1 MAHVAPKIITE
12 SEEGGG
18 ILGRHMLV
26 EQAINADSP
35 LVGGNRLRLLQDGP
49 ATYAAMMEAIRSATD
64 HINLQTYIF
73 EDDEVGTEFANL
85 LLERQA
91 EGVQVNLIY
100 DSFATIVTPTEFFDR
115 LRDGGI
121 RLVEFNPINP
131 LSPKSRSWKFNHRGH
146 RKLLVVDGAT
156 AFVGGINI
164 SEVYSSGSFVSRTRK
179 PSARPAGWRDTHL
192 QISGPVVA
200 EFQRLFHETWI
211 EQEGP
216 PLEGRAYFPDLR
228 PHGDE
233 IVRAIGSTPDDERSV
248 IYLTLLAAIQSAE
261 HSVYLTIAYFAPDS
275 QFLDALKGAA
285 ERGVDVKLIMPAKSD
300 IWPIFHV
307 GRSYY
312 EELLEAGV
320 AVYERRG
327 SVMHA
332 KTAVIDGVWST
343 VGSSNIDWRSF
354 LYNDELNAVILGR
367 EFAGE
372 MEAMFEDDLS
382 HSDRIALAQWRERPL
397 PLRFMEWSAKLIE
410 RGL

>member
-1 MAHVAPKIITE
+1 MAHVAPKIVTE
-12 SEEGGG
+12 SQEGGG
-18 ILGRHMLV
+18 ILARHMLV

-49 ATYAAMMEAIRSATD
+49 ATYAAMMDAIRSATD

-73 EDDEVGTEFANL
+73 EDDDVGREFADL

-91 EGVQVNLIY
+91 DGIQVNLIY
-100 DSFATIVTPTEFFDR
+100 DSFATIDTPIEFFDR
-115 LRDGGI
+115 LRAGGI
-121 RLVEFNPINP
+121 QLVEFNPINP
-131 LSPKSRSWKFNHRGH
+131 LSPKSQSLKFNHRGH

-164 SEVYSSGSFVSRTRK
+164 SEVYSSGSFISRSRK

-192 QISGPVVA
+192 QISGPVVT
-200 EFQRLFHETWI
+200 EFQKLFHETWAD
-211 EQEGP
+211 QDGA
-216 PLEGRAYFPDLR
+216 PLADRDYFPELR
-228 PHGDE
+228 AQGDE
-233 IVRAIGSTPDDERSV
+233 TVRAIGSTPDDEHSV

-261 HSVYLTIAYFAPDS
+261 RSVHLTIAYFAPDD

-285 ERGVDVKLIMPAKSD
+285 ERGVDVKLIMPAMSD
-300 IWPIFHV
+300 SWAIFHV

-312 EELLEAGV
+312 GELLEAGV
-320 AVYERRG
+320 EIYERRG

-372 MEAMFEDDLS
+372 MEAMFMDDLS
-382 HSDRIALAQWRERPL
+382 HSDQIALAQWRERPL
-397 PLRFMEWSAKLIE
+397 PLRMMEWSAKLVE